1 MRTAIVL
8 LAATCAA
15 LNQRAHSFDTPVR
28 ADVPKTLTAKES
40 LQPFN
45 VMVGSWRGS
54 GAPEGTKE
62 ERAAGA
68 WEETIAWEWTFKDAW
83 LTLTFTK
90 GKHFTKGELRYTPD
104 KDAKE
109 PRFTLTLTTPD
120 KTTATFV
127 GVLDEKGKVLTLTR
141 TDGPAKEEQRL
152 VFSLL
157 HFNRHLY
164 RLDTRPANTTVA
176 FTKVYQVGATKEGVA
191 FADVPKGPECIVS
204 GGVGT
209 MTVTYKGKTYYVCC
223 SGCRDEF
230 KADPEKYIKEAEAKA
245 KEKK

>member
-1 MRTAIVL
+1 LFLTVCVTSDYRARGSGTAP
-8 LAATCAA
+8 TCDGDA
-15 LNQRAHSFDTPVR
+15 
-28 ADVPKTLTAKES
+28 PKTLTAKEA

-45 VMVGSWRGS
+45 VMVGSWKGS

-68 WEETIAWEWTFKDAW
+68 WEETIAWEWKFKDQDAW

-109 PRFTLTLTTPD
+109 PRFTLTLTTTD
-120 KTTATFV
+120 KTTETFV
-127 GVLDEKGKVLTLTR
+127 GGLDDKGKVLTLTR

-157 HFNRHLY
+157 HYN
-164 RLDTRPANTTVA
+164 
-176 FTKVYQVGATKEGVA
+176 
-191 FADVPKGPECIVS
+191 
-204 GGVGT
+204 
-209 MTVTYKGKTYYVCC
+209 
-223 SGCRDEF
+223 
-230 KADPEKYIKEAEAKA
+230 
-245 KEKK
+245 